1 MKWNALEEEPCPIAR
16 SLAVLGDRWTLLII
30 RDAFFGVRRFEGF
43 QASLRISRTSLSE
56 RLQTLVEA
64 GVLERRAYSERPL
77 RHEYRLTARG
87 RALHD
92 VMLMLSQWGNSLADA
107 PITETI
113 HTTRGHV
120 LRPVAVCAECGE
132 PVRPRDVTV
141 RRLAEAGLVSSG
153 T

>member
-16 SLAVLGDRWTLLII
+16 SLAVLGDRWTLLFI
-30 RDAFFGVRRFEGF
+30 RDAVFGVRRFEAF

-56 RLQTLVEA
+56 RLQTLVDA

-87 RALHD
+87 RGLHE
-92 VMLMLSQWGNSLADA
+92 VMLVLSQWGNSLADA
-107 PITETI
+107 PLTETV
-113 HTTRGHV
+113 HTTCGHV
-120 LRPVAVCAECGE
+120 LRPVVTCADCGE
-132 PVRPRDVTV
+132 PVRPRDVRV
-141 RRLAEAGLVSSG
+141 RRPAEAQFVSSG